1 MTQRRC
7 HEAKSRF
14 HKKTIEHIKF
24 LKSEGY
30 SSVKLIF
37 LKTKHYLI
45 EAKVNS
51 INGRF
56 ILDTGASNSCICTS
70 LEGKFKVISE
80 ESKEKASSANSEMTH
95 TKISKRNVIQIG
107 KWNSN
112 ASLITFDMSHIN
124 NALSQ
129 KKIDPID
136 GIIGADI
143 LKKSKSV
150 LDYKTNKL
158 YLKL

>member
-1 MTQRRC
+1 MSITLN
-7 HEAKSRF
+7 
-14 HKKTIEHIKF
+14 KF

-70 LEGKFKVISE
+70 LEDKFKVISE
-80 ESKEKASSANSEMTH
+80 DSKEKASSANSEMTH

-143 LKKSKSV
+143 LKKSKAI
-150 LDYKTNKL
+150 LDYKSNKL
-158 YLKL
+158 FLKL

>member
-1 MTQRRC
+1 MSITLN
-7 HEAKSRF
+7 
-14 HKKTIEHIKF
+14 KF

-70 LEGKFKVISE
+70 LEDKFKVISK

-95 TKISKRNVIQIG
+95 TKISKTNVIQIG

-112 ASLITFDMSHIN
+112 VSLITFDMNHIN
-124 NALSQ
+124 NAFSQ
-129 KKIDPID
+129 KEIDPID

-143 LKKSKSV
+143 LKKSKSI

-158 YLKL
+158 FLKL

>member
-1 MTQRRC
+1 MTI
-7 HEAKSRF
+7 
-14 HKKTIEHIKF
+14 TLNKF

-37 LKTKHYLI
+37 LKSKHFLI
-45 EAKVNS
+45 EAKVNGAK
-51 INGRF
+51 GRF

-70 LEGKFKVISE
+70 LENKFNVISK

-95 TKISKRNVIQIG
+95 TKISKSNAIHIG
-107 KWNSN
+107 KWEDKIN
-112 ASLITFDMSHIN
+112 LISFDMNHIN

-129 KKIDPID
+129 KKVSPID
-136 GIIGADI
+136 GIVGADI
-143 LKKSKSV
+143 LKKSKAI
-150 LDYKTNKL
+150 LDYKSNKL

>member
-1 MTQRRC
+1 MSITLN
-7 HEAKSRF
+7 
-14 HKKTIEHIKF
+14 KF
-24 LKSEGY
+24 LKISGY

-51 INGRF
+51 ITGRF

-70 LEGKFKVISE
+70 FEDKFKVISE
-80 ESKEKASSANSEMTH
+80 DSKEKASRANSEMTH

-112 ASLITFDMSHIN
+112 ASLITFDMNHIN

-129 KKIDPID
+129 KKIDSID

-143 LKKSKSV
+143 LKKSNSI
-150 LDYKTNKL
+150 LDYKSNKL
-158 YLKL
+158 FMKL

>member
-1 MTQRRC
+1 MSITLN
-7 HEAKSRF
+7 
-14 HKKTIEHIKF
+14 KF

-51 INGRF
+51 VNGRF

-70 LEGKFKVISE
+70 LEDKFKVISE
-80 ESKEKASSANSEMTH
+80 DSKEKASSANSEMTH
-95 TKISKRNVIQIG
+95 TKISKGNTVQIG
-107 KWNSN
+107 KWENKMN
-112 ASLITFDMSHIN
+112 LITFDMSHIN

-129 KKIDPID
+129 KQINPID
-136 GIIGADI
+136 GIVGADI
-143 LKKSKSV
+143 LKKFKAI
-150 LDYKTNKL
+150 LDYKSNKL
-158 YLKL
+158 FLKL

>member
-1 MTQRRC
+1 MSITLN
-7 HEAKSRF
+7 
-14 HKKTIEHIKF
+14 KF
-24 LKSEGY
+24 LKTSGY

-37 LKTKHYLI
+37 LKTKHYMI
-45 EAKVNS
+45 DAK
-51 INGRF
+51 INGIQGRF

-70 LEGKFKVISE
+70 LEDKFKMISE
-80 ESKEKASSANSEMTH
+80 DSKEKASSANSEMTN

-112 ASLITFDMSHIN
+112 TSLITFNMSHIN

-129 KKIDPID
+129 KKIPPID

-143 LKKSKSV
+143 LKKSKAI
-150 LDYKTNKL
+150 LDYKSNKL

>member
-1 MTQRRC
+1 MSITLN
-7 HEAKSRF
+7 
-14 HKKTIEHIKF
+14 KF

-30 SSVKLIF
+30 NSVKLIF

-70 LEGKFKVISE
+70 LEDKFKVISE
-80 ESKEKASSANSEMTH
+80 YSKEKASSANSEMTH
-95 TKISKRNVIQIG
+95 TKISKRNIIQIG

-143 LKKSKSV
+143 LKESKSI
-150 LDYKTNKL
+150 LDYKSNKL
-158 YLKL
+158 FLKL

>member
-1 MTQRRC
+1 MSITLN
-7 HEAKSRF
+7 
-14 HKKTIEHIKF
+14 KF

-30 SSVKLIF
+30 NSVNLIF

-51 INGRF
+51 INGIF

-70 LEGKFKVISE
+70 LEDKFKVISQY
-80 ESKEKASSANSEMTH
+80 SKEKASSANSEMTH
-95 TKISKRNVIQIG
+95 TKISKRNIIQIG

-143 LKKSKSV
+143 LKKSNSI
-150 LDYKTNKL
+150 LDYKSNKL
-158 YLKL
+158 FMKL